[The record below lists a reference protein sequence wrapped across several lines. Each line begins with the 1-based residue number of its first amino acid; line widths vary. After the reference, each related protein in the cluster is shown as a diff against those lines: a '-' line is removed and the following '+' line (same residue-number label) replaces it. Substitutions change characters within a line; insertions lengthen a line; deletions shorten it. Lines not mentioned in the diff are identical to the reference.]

1 MSKQILKKIESLRRK
16 INQHDTF
23 YYVKDSPIV
32 SDREYDLLMQ
42 ELQDLEEKFPEFIC
56 KESPTQRV
64 GGKVSEKF
72 NTVIHSAPMLSLD
85 NAFDVDELKK
95 FHDRVLKGLG
105 NLRSKDI
112 EYFVELKFDGLAVA
126 LTYEKGVF
134 VQGATRGNGKEGED
148 ITANLRTIKSIPLTI
163 QMDKE
168 KIDLLEVRGEVFM
181 PFESFRELN
190 KVRKENNELA
200 FANPRNAAAGSL
212 RLLDSTITASR
223 KLDIFVY
230 GISGEP
236 VSLKTHSET
245 QNILK
250 KLGFKVNKKHY
261 ICGCFQDVLPYVE
274 KWRTEKNNLK
284 YDIDGL
290 VIKVNSLSFQKKL
303 GTTTKFPRWAIA
315 YKYEAEK
322 AETNVK
328 NIVCQVGRTGAIT
341 PVAMLTPVFI
351 SGSTVSRA
359 TLHNEDEIKRKDI
372 RIGDR
377 VVIEKSGEII
387 PKIVRVVLSSNIQRG
402 ALFKMPTQCPECQGE
417 LFRPEKETVLRC
429 VNNGCPA
436 QLKERLIHFASRNAM
451 DIDHL
456 GPSIIEQLVER
467 GVVRNFSDLYKLDRA
482 SLEKLDRM
490 ADKSAKNLYE
500 AIQKSKSAGLARLLH
515 ALGVRHVGQR
525 TGVVLARHF
534 HSMLNLKN
542 AKIEEIQ
549 FVMEIGE
556 TVARSLEVFFS
567 LQSNIEEIGRLE
579 ERGVQMEVKGEFVGD
594 ALLGKQFVVT
604 GSLESLTRDE
614 AKKKISAL
622 GGRVT
627 SSVSKKTDYVV
638 VGLDPGS
645 KVDKARKIGVEII
658 NEKTLNDM
666 LSREE

>member
-1 MSKQILKKIESLRRK
+1 MSKQILKKIERLRK
-16 INQHDTF
+16 YISKHDIL
-23 YYVKDSPIV
+23 YYVKDSPVI
-32 SDREYDLLMQ
+32 SDREYDFLIR
-42 ELQDLEEKFPEFIC
+42 ELTDLEKNFPEFISR
-56 KESPTQRV
+56 ESPTQRV
-64 GGKVSEKF
+64 GGRLSEKF
-72 NTVIHSAPMLSLD
+72 NTVIHNTPMLSLD
-85 NAFDVDELKK
+85 NAFDVDELRK

-105 NLRSKDI
+105 NFASKDI
-112 EYFVELKFDGLAVA
+112 EYFVELKFDGLAVS
-126 LTYEKGVF
+126 LIYDKGVF

-163 QMDKE
+163 PMDKDE
-168 KIDLLEVRGEVFM
+168 NDLLEVRGEVFM
-181 PFESFRELN
+181 PFDSFRELN
-190 KVRKENNELA
+190 KVRERNNEVS

-212 RLLDSTITASR
+212 RLLDPSITASR
-223 KLDIFVY
+223 KLDIFIY
-230 GISGEP
+230 GMSAEIL
-236 VSLKTHSET
+236 SLKTHSET
-245 QNILK
+245 QDILK
-250 KLGFKVNKKHY
+250 KLGFKVNENHY
-261 ICGCFQDVLPYVE
+261 ACGCFEDVLPYIE

-290 VIKVNSLSFQKKL
+290 VIKVNSLSFQKTL
-303 GTTTKFPRWAIA
+303 GTTTKFPRWAVA

-322 AETNVK
+322 AETNVE
-328 NIVCQVGRTGAIT
+328 NIICQVGRTGAIT
-341 PVAMLTPVFI
+341 PVALLTPVFI
-351 SGSTVSRA
+351 SGSTISRA

-387 PKIVRVVLSSNIQRG
+387 PKIVRVVLSSNVKRG
-402 ALFKMPTQCPECQGE
+402 ALFKMPSQCPECQGD
-417 LFRPEKETVLRC
+417 LFRQEKETVLRC

-451 DIDHL
+451 DIDQL

-467 GVVRNFSDLYKLDRA
+467 RMVKNFSDLYKLDQS
-482 SLEKLDRM
+482 SLAKLDRM
-490 ADKSAKNLYE
+490 AYKSANNLVE

-534 HSMLNLKN
+534 HSVLNLKN
-542 AKIEEIQ
+542 AKTEEIQ

-556 TVARSLEVFFS
+556 TVARSLEAFFS
-567 LQSNIEEIGRLE
+567 LQSNVEEIGRLE
-579 ERGVQMEVKGEFVGD
+579 KLGVQMKVKGEVVGD
-594 ALLGKQFVVT
+594 ILLGKQFVVT

-614 AKKKISAL
+614 AKVKISAL

-645 KVDKARKIGVEII
+645 NADKAKKIGVEII
-658 NEKTLNDM
+658 SEKTLNKM
-666 LSREE
+666 LSR